1 MPQLSMVIKVKVIKG
16 FSPRVFWAYSLG
28 SEGGILILWYN
39 QMAPTSF
46 PGFSPTHPTERER
59 ERPWKMLVTCLPESG
74 RLQTNDLG
82 EEQVSVRFVSK
93 ERSAAIKL

>member
-59 ERPWKMLVTCLPESG
+59 ERPWKTLVTCL
-74 RLQTNDLG
+74 DLG
-82 EEQVSVRFVSK
+82 EEQVRVRFVSK

>member
-59 ERPWKMLVTCLPESG
+59 ERDPGKRWSCVSQNLGDYKQMIWG
-74 RLQTNDLG
+74 R
-82 EEQVSVRFVSK
+82 SR
-93 ERSAAIKL
+93 